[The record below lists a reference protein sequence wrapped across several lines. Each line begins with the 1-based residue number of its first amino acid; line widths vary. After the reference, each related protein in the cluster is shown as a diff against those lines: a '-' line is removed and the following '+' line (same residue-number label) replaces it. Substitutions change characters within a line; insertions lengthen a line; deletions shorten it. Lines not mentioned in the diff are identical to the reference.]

1 MMHLGNFLREIIK
14 ERGLKNYEV
23 AERAGLTPQDLSGTL
38 GKQDMYCSKWEKL
51 CSAIGIDPAVAFN
64 ENRVG
69 DKNFSDINVSTLIGP
84 ATLNIN
90 QERKAYQDLIQE
102 KERIIQEKE
111 RLIQIL
117 MKNQGLENG

>member
-1 MMHLGNFLREIIK
+1 MKHLGNIIREAI
-14 ERGLKNYEV
+14 ESRGLKKSEV
-23 AERAGLTPQDLSGTL
+23 AEKAGITAQDLSGTL
-38 GKQDMYCSKWEKL
+38 GKEDLYCSKWKKL
-51 CSAIGIDPAVAFN
+51 CYAIGIDPATAFQ
-64 ENRVG
+64 EHTG
-69 DKNFSDINVSTLIGP
+69 DKNFSDINVSTVMGP

-117 MKNQGLENG
+117 MKTQGLLNG